1 MAYNYQRNCPPCGGR
16 PPYRDPWGSPPPG
29 AGRPPYQGP
38 SGPATAGGWP
48 TALSETMGP
57 AATGG
62 WPTASSGAMG
72 PAAAGP
78 GRPPYRGSWGT
89 AGQNHR
95 LQSQSC
101 AQEEE
106 QEADDLYMT
115 DMPEPGQM
123 EEDWL
128 YMQQLYPNT
137 ARKLVYYIEDAADR
151 LEYENSMMF
160 DNYPDRIAVE
170 QVVKEIIAV
179 IQENDPALI
188 TMPEDT
194 AVSDRKGDQT
204 WDSCMEEMIQ
214 IMLLGE
220 MHHRRWRYQ
229 QMNRRNY

>member
-16 PPYRDPWGSPPPG
+16 PPYRDPWESPPPG
-29 AGRPPYQGP
+29 AGRPPHQGP
-38 SGPATAGGWP
+38 WGPP
-48 TALSETMGP
+48 P
-57 AATGG
+57 
-62 WPTASSGAMG
+62 
-72 PAAAGP
+72 GP

-89 AGQNHR
+89 AGKNNR

-194 AVSDRKGDQT
+194 AESDRKGDQT

>member
-29 AGRPPYQGP
+29 AGRPPHQGP
-38 SGPATAGGWP
+38 WGPP
-48 TALSETMGP
+48 P
-57 AATGG
+57 
-62 WPTASSGAMG
+62 
-72 PAAAGP
+72 GP

-89 AGQNHR
+89 AGKNNR

-137 ARKLVYYIEDAADR
+137 ARKLVPYIEDAADR

-179 IQENDPALI
+179 IQENEPALI

-194 AVSDRKGDQT
+194 AASDRNEDQT

>member
-29 AGRPPYQGP
+29 AGRPPHQGP
-38 SGPATAGGWP
+38 WGPP
-48 TALSETMGP
+48 P
-57 AATGG
+57 
-62 WPTASSGAMG
+62 
-72 PAAAGP
+72 GP

-194 AVSDRKGDQT
+194 AVSERKGDQT

>member
-38 SGPATAGGWP
+38 WGPPPPGAGRP
-48 TALSETMGP
+48 PHQGP
-57 AATGG
+57 
-62 WPTASSGAMG
+62 WG
-72 PAAAGP
+72 PPPGP

-89 AGQNHR
+89 AGKNNR

-137 ARKLVYYIEDAADR
+137 ARKLVYYLEDEADG
-151 LEYENSMMF
+151 LAYENSRMF

-194 AVSDRKGDQT
+194 AESDRKGDQT

>member
-1 MAYNYQRNCPPCGGR
+1 MRRATAVQGSVGTATAGGW
-16 PPYRDPWGSPPPG
+16 PTALPG
-29 AGRPPYQGP
+29 TMGT
-38 SGPATAGGWP
+38 ATAGGWP
-48 TALSETMGP
+48 TALSETMGT

-62 WPTASSGAMG
+62 WPTASSGSMG
-72 PAAAGP
+72 TAAGAWP
-78 GRPPYRGSWGT
+78 T
-89 AGQNHR
+89 A
-95 LQSQSC
+95 LQGIMGNCGKKSC

-194 AVSDRKGDQT
+194 AVSERKGDQT

-229 QMNRRNY
+229 QLNRRNY

>member
-16 PPYRDPWGSPPPG
+16 PTYRDPWGSPPPG

-38 SGPATAGGWP
+38 WGPP
-48 TALSETMGP
+48 P
-57 AATGG
+57 
-62 WPTASSGAMG
+62 
-72 PAAAGP
+72 GP

-89 AGQNHR
+89 AGKNNR

-194 AVSDRKGDQT
+194 AVSERKGDQT
-204 WDSCMEEMIQ
+204 WDSCIEEMIQ

>member
-29 AGRPPYQGP
+29 AGRPPHQGP
-38 SGPATAGGWP
+38 WGPP
-48 TALSETMGP
+48 P
-57 AATGG
+57 
-62 WPTASSGAMG
+62 
-72 PAAAGP
+72 GP

-89 AGQNHR
+89 AGKNNR

-194 AVSDRKGDQT
+194 AVSERKGDQT
-204 WDSCMEEMIQ
+204 WDSCIEEMIQ

>member
-1 MAYNYQRNCPPCGGR
+1 
-16 PPYRDPWGSPPPG
+16 
-29 AGRPPYQGP
+29 
-38 SGPATAGGWP
+38 
-48 TALSETMGP
+48 
-57 AATGG
+57 
-62 WPTASSGAMG
+62 
-72 PAAAGP
+72 
-78 GRPPYRGSWGT
+78 
-89 AGQNHR
+89 
-95 LQSQSC
+95 
-101 AQEEE
+101 
-106 QEADDLYMT
+106 MT

-137 ARKLVYYIEDAADR
+137 ARKLVPYIEDAADR

-179 IQENDPALI
+179 IQENEPSLI
-188 TMPEDT
+188 RMPEDT
-194 AVSDRKGDQT
+194 AASDRNEDQT

>member
-16 PPYRDPWGSPPPG
+16 PPYRDPWGPPPPG

-38 SGPATAGGWP
+38 WGPP
-48 TALSETMGP
+48 P
-57 AATGG
+57 
-62 WPTASSGAMG
+62 P
-72 PAAAGP
+72 PGP

-123 EEDWL
+123 EEDWM

-137 ARKLVYYIEDAADR
+137 ARKLVPYIEDAADR

-179 IQENDPALI
+179 IQENEPALI

-194 AVSDRKGDQT
+194 AASDRNEDQT

>member
-38 SGPATAGGWP
+38 WGPP
-48 TALSETMGP
+48 P
-57 AATGG
+57 
-62 WPTASSGAMG
+62 
-72 PAAAGP
+72 GP

-115 DMPEPGQM
+115 DMPEPRQM

-194 AVSDRKGDQT
+194 AVSERKGDQT

>member
-38 SGPATAGGWP
+38 WGPP
-48 TALSETMGP
+48 P
-57 AATGG
+57 
-62 WPTASSGAMG
+62 
-72 PAAAGP
+72 GP

-89 AGQNHR
+89 AGKNNR

-194 AVSDRKGDQT
+194 AVSERKGDQT
-204 WDSCMEEMIQ
+204 WDSCIEEMIQ

>member
-16 PPYRDPWGSPPPG
+16 PPYQGPWGPPPPG
-29 AGRPPYQGP
+29 AGRPPYQRPWGP
-38 SGPATAGGWP
+38 PPPGAGRPPHQGPW
-48 TALSETMGP
+48 GP
-57 AATGG
+57 
-62 WPTASSGAMG
+62 P
-72 PAAAGP
+72 PGP

-89 AGQNHR
+89 AGKNNR

-160 DNYPDRIAVE
+160 DNYPDRIGWSRLS
-170 QVVKEIIAV
+170 KR
-179 IQENDPALI
+179 LLR
-188 TMPEDT
+188 
-194 AVSDRKGDQT
+194 SFRKMT
-204 WDSCMEEMIQ
+204 
-214 IMLLGE
+214 
-220 MHHRRWRYQ
+220 RRL
-229 QMNRRNY
+229 

>member
-16 PPYRDPWGSPPPG
+16 PPYRDPWGPPPPG
-29 AGRPPYQGP
+29 AGRPPHQGP
-38 SGPATAGGWP
+38 WGPP
-48 TALSETMGP
+48 P
-57 AATGG
+57 
-62 WPTASSGAMG
+62 
-72 PAAAGP
+72 GP

-194 AVSDRKGDQT
+194 AVSERKGDQT

>member
-1 MAYNYQRNCPPCGGR
+1 
-16 PPYRDPWGSPPPG
+16 
-29 AGRPPYQGP
+29 
-38 SGPATAGGWP
+38 
-48 TALSETMGP
+48 
-57 AATGG
+57 
-62 WPTASSGAMG
+62 
-72 PAAAGP
+72 
-78 GRPPYRGSWGT
+78 
-89 AGQNHR
+89 
-95 LQSQSC
+95 
-101 AQEEE
+101 
-106 QEADDLYMT
+106 MT

-170 QVVKEIIAV
+170 QVVKEIIPA

-194 AVSDRKGDQT
+194 AESDRKGDQT

>member
-29 AGRPPYQGP
+29 AGRPPYQRPWGP
-38 SGPATAGGWP
+38 PQ
-48 TALSETMGP
+48 
-57 AATGG
+57 
-62 WPTASSGAMG
+62 
-72 PAAAGP
+72 GP

-89 AGQNHR
+89 AGKNNR

-194 AVSDRKGDQT
+194 AVSERKGDQT

-229 QMNRRNY
+229 QLNRRNY

>member
-29 AGRPPYQGP
+29 AGRPPHQGP
-38 SGPATAGGWP
+38 WGPP
-48 TALSETMGP
+48 P
-57 AATGG
+57 
-62 WPTASSGAMG
+62 
-72 PAAAGP
+72 GP

-89 AGQNHR
+89 AGKNHR

-194 AVSDRKGDQT
+194 AESDRKGDQT

>member
-29 AGRPPYQGP
+29 AGRPPHQGP
-38 SGPATAGGWP
+38 WGPP
-48 TALSETMGP
+48 L
-57 AATGG
+57 
-62 WPTASSGAMG
+62 
-72 PAAAGP
+72 GP

-89 AGQNHR
+89 AGKNNR

-170 QVVKEIIAV
+170 RVVKEIIAV

>member
-29 AGRPPYQGP
+29 AGRPPHQGP
-38 SGPATAGGWP
+38 WGPP
-48 TALSETMGP
+48 P
-57 AATGG
+57 
-62 WPTASSGAMG
+62 
-72 PAAAGP
+72 GP

-89 AGQNHR
+89 AGKNNR

-194 AVSDRKGDQT
+194 AVSERKGDQT

>member
-16 PPYRDPWGSPPPG
+16 PPYRDPWGPPPPG
-29 AGRPPYQGP
+29 AGRPPYQRPWGP
-38 SGPATAGGWP
+38 PP
-48 TALSETMGP
+48 
-57 AATGG
+57 
-62 WPTASSGAMG
+62 
-72 PAAAGP
+72 GP

-89 AGQNHR
+89 AGKNNR

-204 WDSCMEEMIQ
+204 WDSCIEEMIQ

>member
-29 AGRPPYQGP
+29 AGRPPHQGP
-38 SGPATAGGWP
+38 WGPP
-48 TALSETMGP
+48 P
-57 AATGG
+57 
-62 WPTASSGAMG
+62 
-72 PAAAGP
+72 GP

-89 AGQNHR
+89 AGKNNR

-188 TMPEDT
+188 TMSEDT
-194 AVSDRKGDQT
+194 AVSERKGDQT

>member
-38 SGPATAGGWP
+38 WGPP
-48 TALSETMGP
+48 P
-57 AATGG
+57 
-62 WPTASSGAMG
+62 
-72 PAAAGP
+72 GP

-89 AGQNHR
+89 AGKNNR

-194 AVSDRKGDQT
+194 AESDRKGDQT

>member
-29 AGRPPYQGP
+29 AGRPPHQGP
-38 SGPATAGGWP
+38 WGPP
-48 TALSETMGP
+48 L
-57 AATGG
+57 
-62 WPTASSGAMG
+62 
-72 PAAAGP
+72 GP

-89 AGQNHR
+89 AGKNNR

>member
-16 PPYRDPWGSPPPG
+16 PPYRDPWGPPPPG
-29 AGRPPYQGP
+29 AGRPPHQGP
-38 SGPATAGGWP
+38 WGPP
-48 TALSETMGP
+48 P
-57 AATGG
+57 
-62 WPTASSGAMG
+62 
-72 PAAAGP
+72 GP

-89 AGQNHR
+89 AGKNNR

-204 WDSCMEEMIQ
+204 WDSCIEEMIQ

>member
-38 SGPATAGGWP
+38 WGPP
-48 TALSETMGP
+48 P
-57 AATGG
+57 
-62 WPTASSGAMG
+62 
-72 PAAAGP
+72 GP

-194 AVSDRKGDQT
+194 AVSERKGDQT

>member
-16 PPYRDPWGSPPPG
+16 PPYRDPWGPPP
-29 AGRPPYQGP
+29 
-38 SGPATAGGWP
+38 
-48 TALSETMGP
+48 
-57 AATGG
+57 
-62 WPTASSGAMG
+62 
-72 PAAAGP
+72 GP

-89 AGQNHR
+89 AGKNNR

-106 QEADDLYMT
+106 QGADDLYMT

-194 AVSDRKGDQT
+194 AVSERKGDQT
-204 WDSCMEEMIQ
+204 WDSCIEEMIQ